1 MSSRGKL
8 VSLAGAI
15 LTGIGFIWGF
25 VIGFYA
31 SQLPLLI
38 LVLGGGLTL
47 IFIGSKM
54 VAAEKPTEVEWRPST
69 EPMAPHSAASPA
81 APQTPVAPEAV
92 APSSPPVEHAADDAP
107 SDSVDGLPDDAIDD
121 AIDDG
126 TVAVPRRRRRVWC
139 EIELPDGT
147 TAAVHDG
154 AVIGRAP
161 EALLEH
167 PDDLLI
173 VVDEPSVSKSHLRVR
188 AVDGVV
194 QVNDLGSS
202 NGTIVIVD
210 DIEHACEPGVW
221 MLVPDGAT
229 LELGTVELR
238 CRLTASREVA
248 S

>member
-15 LTGIGFIWGF
+15 LTGIGFFWGA

-31 SQLPLLI
+31 SQIPVLV

-47 IFIGSKM
+47 MFIGSKM
-54 VAAEKPTEVEWRPST
+54 VAAEKPTEVEWRPSIAPPAI
-69 EPMAPHSAASPA
+69 EPSAD
-81 APQTPVAPEAV
+81 PVDR
-92 APSSPPVEHAADDAP
+92 SADQ
-107 SDSVDGLPDDAIDD
+107 V
-121 AIDDG
+121 IDDG
-126 TVAVPRRRRRVWC
+126 TVAVPRRRRRMRC

-147 TAAVHDG
+147 TAAVQEG

-161 EALLEH
+161 EALHEH
-167 PDDLLI
+167 PDDAL
-173 VVDEPSVSKSHLRVR
+173 VVIDEPSVSKSHLRVR
-188 AVDGVV
+188 VVGGVV
-194 QVNDLGSS
+194 QVSDLGSS
-202 NGTIVIVD
+202 NGTTVIVD
-210 DIEHACEPGVW
+210 DVEHACEPGVW

-238 CRLTASREVA
+238 CRLTTTREVA